1 MNDAPVQGP
10 RGGFEDRL
18 EAELVKVVTQRAAA
32 RPSGQRRP
40 VVRRLPVR
48 VGLVAGTAVT
58 AAAAAAA
65 GVVALSPSAGAPPVA
80 RPGPAAGSDHVHTA
94 AFTLDRYTDGTIHVT
109 WDKNQYFQ
117 DRAGLEQA
125 LRAAGFP
132 VLIKEGVFCKGPN
145 DTASPGA
152 TGVGPGVT
160 RVMKGV
166 RQAGNKV
173 TFVFTPS
180 AMPPGEELLIDYLS
194 PSQLAV
200 TQGQPGTI
208 EWLVPASGPLTCTS
222 QLPAL
227 PAGNRQHAGSG
238 QQASAKPKK

>member
-1 MNDAPVQGP
+1 MNGTTVHGP

-32 RPSGQRRP
+32 LPAAQRRP

-48 VGLVAGTAVT
+48 VGLVAGTA

-65 GVVALSPSAGAPPVA
+65 AVVVAALGPSAGAPRVVTHNV
-80 RPGPAAGSDHVHTA
+80 GAGSAPVRTA
-94 AFTLDRYTDGTIHVT
+94 AFTLARYTDGTIHVT
-109 WDKNQYFQ
+109 WDKQQYFQ
-117 DRAGLEQA
+117 DHAGLEQA

-132 VLIKEGVFCKGPN
+132 VQIKDGVFCKGPH
-145 DTASPGA
+145 DTASPGS

-166 RQAGNKV
+166 RQADGKV

-180 AMPPGEELLIDYLS
+180 AMPPGEELFIDYLS

-200 TQGQPGTI
+200 TQGQPGSI
-208 EWLVPASGPLTCTS
+208 EWLVPASGPLTCTT

-227 PAGNRQHAGSG
+227 PPGSSQHAGSG
-238 QQASAKPKK
+238 QQAPASPKK